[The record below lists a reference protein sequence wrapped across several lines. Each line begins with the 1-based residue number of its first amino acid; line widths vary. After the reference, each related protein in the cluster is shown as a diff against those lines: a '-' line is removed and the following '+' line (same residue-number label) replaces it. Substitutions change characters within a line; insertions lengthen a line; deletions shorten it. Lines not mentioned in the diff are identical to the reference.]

1 MKSEA
6 SAMPSFM
13 EKLPDAC
20 AILEV
25 LWDSNSHPID
35 FIILEVN
42 PSFEAIADLPREEL
56 TGKTISQL
64 NSLLSGFSWDW
75 LSSAPSALKGGNTS
89 AHYYFALK
97 NKWYDINVFSYE
109 PSRLA
114 AVFHDIT
121 QLKQENQSL
130 QESQDWYSDVF
141 KKAPIGIVF
150 VDPQGNII
158 RSNSRA
164 LEIYGTHPQGPENK
178 VVNVYKPPFTRAA
191 EALEIC
197 MGKKEVQIFED
208 YYPSPGPD
216 SLYLRY
222 RMNPK
227 YDENGEITGIIIS
240 VEDVT
245 ERHQA
250 QEKLQEAHRQLEQI
264 IEHLPDAAI
273 VINKLGQVLFWNREM
288 EKLTG
293 IPQEQMIGKG
303 KFEYALPLY
312 GERRP
317 VLIDL
322 ALAQDKP
329 DYSRLK
335 RNYDFIRQE
344 QDLLIA
350 EIYVPLVYNGRGAH
364 LLCSASKLYDNH
376 GQSMGAIEIFHDIS
390 EGRNLRNML
399 FYEKEQFKTTLL
411 SIGDGFISTDRQ
423 GRVVLMNQIAEFL
436 TGWSQEE
443 AQGRPLEEV
452 FHIVNELNG
461 ERCENPIQ
469 QVLNTG
475 EIVELDDNIILISRD
490 GSGRPIE
497 DSAAPIR
504 DEQGEINGVVLV
516 FRDFTARKEK
526 LARIEYLSYHDP
538 TTGLYNRRYLEEVV
552 KKQQAFCQEMPF
564 SIIMA
569 DVNGLKLTNDVFG
582 HLAGDVVL
590 KRVAKLIENE
600 CPANGIVTRIG
611 GDEFLILLPR
621 TGPEVA
627 ESLVNRIEKSIA
639 GKKVGY
645 INLSVSLGWASKTE
659 EDQNFEEIYRMAE
672 DKMYRHK
679 LYESPSMRSNTIKTI
694 IQTLHEKLP
703 GEQEHSQRVS
713 LICERIGRELGFS
726 QDRIAEL
733 KIAALVH
740 DIGKIAVDDAVLH
753 KPGSLNPVECEQMK
767 KHSETGYRILSSVN
781 DMAYLAN
788 YVLSHHE
795 NWDGS
800 GYPTGLIGEQ
810 IPLESRIIRIA
821 DAYDAM
827 THLRC
832 YGDVLSHEQAK
843 EEIRSKMGSYFDP
856 NLAQIFLDKVA
867 DQL

>member
-1 MKSEA
+1 
-6 SAMPSFM
+6 
-13 EKLPDAC
+13 
-20 AILEV
+20 
-25 LWDSNSHPID
+25 
-35 FIILEVN
+35 
-42 PSFEAIADLPREEL
+42 
-56 TGKTISQL
+56 
-64 NSLLSGFSWDW
+64 
-75 LSSAPSALKGGNTS
+75 
-89 AHYYFALK
+89 
-97 NKWYDINVFSYE
+97 
-109 PSRLA
+109 
-114 AVFHDIT
+114 
-121 QLKQENQSL
+121 
-130 QESQDWYSDVF
+130 
-141 KKAPIGIVF
+141 
-150 VDPQGNII
+150 
-158 RSNSRA
+158 
-164 LEIYGTHPQGPENK
+164 
-178 VVNVYKPPFTRAA
+178 
-191 EALEIC
+191 
-197 MGKKEVQIFED
+197 
-208 YYPSPGPD
+208 
-216 SLYLRY
+216 
-222 RMNPK
+222 
-227 YDENGEITGIIIS
+227 
-240 VEDVT
+240 
-245 ERHQA
+245 
-250 QEKLQEAHRQLEQI
+250 
-264 IEHLPDAAI
+264 
-273 VINKLGQVLFWNREM
+273 
-288 EKLTG
+288 
-293 IPQEQMIGKG
+293 
-303 KFEYALPLY
+303 
-312 GERRP
+312 
-317 VLIDL
+317 
-322 ALAQDKP
+322 
-329 DYSRLK
+329 
-335 RNYDFIRQE
+335 
-344 QDLLIA
+344 
-350 EIYVPLVYNGRGAH
+350 
-364 LLCSASKLYDNH
+364 
-376 GQSMGAIEIFHDIS
+376 
-390 EGRNLRNML
+390 
-399 FYEKEQFKTTLL
+399 
-411 SIGDGFISTDRQ
+411 
-423 GRVVLMNQIAEFL
+423 
-436 TGWSQEE
+436 
-443 AQGRPLEEV
+443 
-452 FHIVNELNG
+452 
-461 ERCENPIQ
+461 
-469 QVLNTG
+469 
-475 EIVELDDNIILISRD
+475 
-490 GSGRPIE
+490 
-497 DSAAPIR
+497 
-504 DEQGEINGVVLV
+504 
-516 FRDFTARKEK
+516 
-526 LARIEYLSYHDP
+526 
-538 TTGLYNRRYLEEVV
+538 
-552 KKQQAFCQEMPF
+552 
-564 SIIMA
+564 
-569 DVNGLKLTNDVFG
+569 
-582 HLAGDVVL
+582 VVL

-600 CPANGIVTRIG
+600 CPANGIVARIG